1 MTCVWAWADLGNHA
15 LQTYNI
21 RQYWLIMSVLSIK
34 KFNPEYKRVFFVDE
48 VTYNFLYLKNWI
60 CLWDEVN
67 IIDFTNTEYGNLY
80 NIQLYSWPKIYS
92 YGLVD
97 DDILMLDI
105 DIVFMNKFN
114 IIDKNRIG
122 GKLYDHINDF
132 LVNCTPPV
140 ANLSYKWEQLENIQD
155 NIIYQDTFRKLTQ
168 SDQCIV
174 GAPIYCPKKLNK
186 KIQSII
192 NHIIYVENIYGG
204 LLPNDTHCELEEEWL
219 IAQIGHNNGGI
230 WEIDD
235 SKYKHGYTSQA
246 SYNINNGWEAPE
258 NILNEQVFEKYIK

>member
-48 VTYNFLYLKNWI
+48 ATYNFLYSKNWI
-60 CLWDEVN
+60 CLWDEVK

-105 DIVFMNKFN
+105 DIVFMDKFN
-114 IIDKNRIG
+114 IIDKNSSSISL
-122 GKLYDHINDF
+122 GKKVDFNLLISSIPKSMINEKCFNDDI
-132 LVNCTPPV
+132 
-140 ANLSYKWEQLENIQD
+140 LS
-155 NIIYQDTFRKLTQ
+155 
-168 SDQCIV
+168 
-174 GAPIYCPKKLNK
+174 
-186 KIQSII
+186 
-192 NHIIYVENIYGG
+192 
-204 LLPNDTHCELEEEWL
+204 
-219 IAQIGHNNGGI
+219 
-230 WEIDD
+230 
-235 SKYKHGYTSQA
+235 
-246 SYNINNGWEAPE
+246 
-258 NILNEQVFEKYIK
+258 IKDGVVLC